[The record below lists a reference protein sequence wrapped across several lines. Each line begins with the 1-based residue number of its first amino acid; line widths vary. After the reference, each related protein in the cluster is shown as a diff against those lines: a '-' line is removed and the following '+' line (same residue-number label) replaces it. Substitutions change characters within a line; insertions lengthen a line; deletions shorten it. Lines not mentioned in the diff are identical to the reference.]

1 MYLSRVRIDGI
12 RGFRGDRAVDLRLT
26 RPDGTHAGW
35 TVLAG
40 RNSSG
45 KTSLLQAIAV
55 ALLTPAQAYG
65 LVPDLS
71 SWRSAE
77 PGTIGLTLTGPAA
90 ASAAVPTAVPRSRV
104 DSLVER
110 ADVEVS
116 CTWTVP
122 PGSERMRPQ
131 VAWQRQVPVDTADGT
146 GAAVLGDAEWE
157 FALLG
162 TVTGYGPYR
171 RMNQSSRR
179 DDRAFLTLFD
189 EEAALNEGIAWL
201 VDADHRRLE
210 GRPGAE
216 QTVEAVLGL
225 LGDELLPP
233 GLRVAGVSS
242 DGLTVR
248 GDEGEFPLT
257 GMSQGVRT
265 AVALAVS
272 LIWELVQD
280 DPSAFLQR
288 RDGRFVVT
296 RPGIVLIDEIDAH
309 LHVTWQQR
317 IGEWLKAHFP
327 EVQFI
332 VTTHSP
338 YICQAADPGG
348 LIRLGAPGDP
358 AGPEVV
364 SDDLHQRVVYGT
376 GDDAVMSELF
386 GLESPFSPEAER
398 LRRRAGDL
406 EEAMMDGEATD
417 AERAEYDELSAKL
430 TSSLSTR
437 AAEVAALLGRRG
449 E

>member
-1 MYLSRVRIDGI
+1 VAQVYLSRVRIDGI
-12 RGFRGDRAVDLRLT
+12 KGFQGPRAVDLTLT
-26 RPDGTHAGW
+26 RPDGSHAGW

-45 KTSLLQAIAV
+45 KTSLLQAVAI
-55 ALLTPAQAYG
+55 ALLTPAQAYP

-77 PGTIGLTLTGPAA
+77 PAMIELTLTG
-90 ASAAVPTAVPRSRV
+90 SDAVPAAVPRSRV
-104 DSLVER
+104 DSLAER
-110 ADVEVS
+110 ADVQVS
-116 CTWTVP
+116 CTWQLP
-122 PGSERMRPQ
+122 PGRERMRPQ
-131 VAWQRQVPVDTADGT
+131 IAWQRRVPVATADGT
-146 GAAVLGDAEWE
+146 GTEALGDAEWE
-157 FALLG
+157 FALSG
-162 TVTGYGPYR
+162 TIAGYGPYR
-171 RMNQSSRR
+171 RMNQSARR

-210 GRPGAE
+210 GRPGAAE
-216 QTVEAVLGL
+216 TVEAVLGL
-225 LGDELLPP
+225 LGDELLPN

-242 DGLTVR
+242 DGLTVQ
-248 GDEGEFPLT
+248 GEQGEFPLAE
-257 GMSQGVRT
+257 MSQGVRT

-280 DPSAFLQR
+280 DPAAFLQR
-288 RDGRFVVT
+288 REGRFAVT

-317 IGEWLKAHFP
+317 IGYWLKAHFP
-327 EVQFI
+327 AIQFI

-348 LIRLGAPGDP
+348 LIRLGAPGDGAAP
-358 AGPEVV
+358 AVV
-364 SDDLHQRVVYGT
+364 DEDLYQRVVYGT
-376 GDDAVMSELF
+376 GDDAIMSELF
-386 GLESPFSPEAER
+386 GLETPFSPAAER

-406 EEAMMDGEATD
+406 EEAMIDGEATD
-417 AERAEYDELSAKL
+417 AERAEYDELSARL

-437 AAEVAALLGRRG
+437 AAEVAARLGRR

>member
-1 MYLSRVRIDGI
+1 VYLSRVRIDGI
-12 RGFRGDRAVDLRLT
+12 KGFQGDRAVDLELT
-26 RPDGTHAGW
+26 RPDGSHAGW

-45 KTSLLQAIAV
+45 KTSLLQAVAV

-71 SWRSAE
+71 SWRSAD
-77 PGTIGLTLTGPAA
+77 PGRIELTLTRPAA
-90 ASAAVPTAVPRSRV
+90 GPDAREARI
-104 DSLVER
+104 
-110 ADVEVS
+110 EVG
-116 CTWTVP
+116 CGWQLA
-122 PGSERMRPQ
+122 PGRERMRPQ
-131 VAWQRQVPVDTADGT
+131 VAWQREQPG
-146 GAAVLGDAEWE
+146 GDSAGDLSDPAWE

-162 TVTGYGPYR
+162 AIAGYGPYR
-171 RMNQSSRR
+171 RTNRSARR
-179 DDRAFLTLFD
+179 DDRAFVTLFD

-210 GRPGAE
+210 DRPGAAE
-216 QTVEAVLGL
+216 TVEAVLGI
-225 LGDELLPP
+225 LGDGLLPD

-242 DGLTVR
+242 DGLSVQG
-248 GDEGEFPLT
+248 GDGEFPLD

-272 LIWELVQD
+272 LIWELAQE
-280 DPSAFLQR
+280 DPAAFLQR

-317 IGEWLKAHFP
+317 IGYWLKAHFP

-348 LIRLGAPGDP
+348 LIRLGAPGDGTAP
-358 AGPEVV
+358 AVV
-364 SDDLHQRVVYGT
+364 DEELYHRVVYGS
-376 GDDAVMSELF
+376 GDDAVLSELF
-386 GLESPFSPEAER
+386 GLETPFSSEAER

-406 EEAMMDGEATD
+406 EEAMLDGDATDGERR
-417 AERAEYDELSAKL
+417 EFDELSEKL
-430 TSSLSTR
+430 SSSLSTR
-437 AAEVAALLGRRG
+437 AAEVAARLGRSV
-449 E
+449 